1 MISLVRN
8 DKLPTLPPNLEVI
21 NIKEVIIMGELI
33 SFVKKIVAS
42 VIGRFIYDWPKNYL
56 KGGD

>member
-1 MISLVRN
+1 
-8 DKLPTLPPNLEVI
+8 
-21 NIKEVIIMGELI
+21 MGELI